1 MIQRNTHISRDFLKL
16 VSQEKN
22 EGKPWIAEIPKREIF
37 NRSTYDSI
45 PIIKMEEVA
54 AGKKVDVPV
63 STADYA
69 KRQKADYYKEVNEI
83 FNNMQNIAD
92 LEA

>member
-1 MIQRNTHISRDFLKL
+1 MMISRDFLKL
-16 VSQEKN
+16 VSKEKA

-45 PIIKMEEVA
+45 PIVKMEELA
-54 AGKKVDVPV
+54 AGQEIDA
-63 STADYA
+63 TTETIEYA
-69 KRQKADYYKEVNEI
+69 KRQKADYYKKVNEI

>member
-1 MIQRNTHISRDFLKL
+1 
-16 VSQEKN
+16 
-22 EGKPWIAEIPKREIF
+22 
-37 NRSTYDSI
+37 
-45 PIIKMEEVA
+45 MEEVA